1 MQCEICGGYIEV
13 GKRVRVEGAIVTACD
28 RCAGYGEVVAVVR
41 KPKPRLK
48 RGVGKGKEKQVTE
61 EDEIKFEEELI
72 EHYPQVIKSERES
85 LNLKQEE
92 LAKKINEPASL
103 IHRIESGRM
112 EPTTEVARKLERV
125 LRIKLIKKVKDME
138 FKETKAEKGGL
149 TLGDLV
155 VVRDKRHQA

>member
-1 MQCEICGGYIEV
+1 MQCEICGGYVEV

-41 KPKPRLK
+41 KPKPRL
-48 RGVGKGKEKQVTE
+48 RRRVEEGKEKPV
-61 EDEIKFEEELI
+61 
-72 EHYPQVIKSERES
+72 
-85 LNLKQEE
+85 NLKQEE

-125 LRIKLIKKVKDME
+125 LRIKLIKKVEDVE

-149 TLGDLV
+149 TLGDLI
-155 VVRDKRHQA
+155 VVRDKRHRV